1 MKKKVAI
8 IFFGLTRSLE
18 KNIDSMKENLFNE
31 LDKNSIQ
38 YDIFI
43 HTYKIYGEYI
53 NERAGENTENYKNED
68 VEKLLEPK
76 FFLWDDQKTIEDSI
90 NFDNY
95 YKKLGQWTGGETA
108 KYVKQ
113 LIKNMVLALYSKK
126 QITLIFEK
134 EKDNYDFAIIMR
146 PDMFLDD
153 KINIKH
159 IMEQLNEN
167 NIIIPKKG
175 WFRGCNDQFVISKPK
190 NIIYYGTLFDDLQ
203 PYSEKKSIVSEVYL
217 YDKLKEKNITIL
229 PFDIKYHLERYK

>member
-18 KNIDSMKENLFNE
+18 KTISSMKENLFNKLE
-31 LDKNSIQ
+31 ENSIE

-53 NERAGENTENYKNED
+53 NERAGEYTENYKNED

-90 NFDNY
+90 NFNNY

-126 QITLIFEK
+126 QITLIFER
-134 EKDNYDFAIIMR
+134 EKDNYDFAMIIR
-146 PDMFLDD
+146 PDIFLDD
-153 KINIKH
+153 EINIKYFL
-159 IMEQLNEN
+159 EQLNEN

-190 NIIYYGTLFDDLQ
+190 NIIYYGKLFDDLQ
-203 PYSEKKSIVSEVYL
+203 SYSEKKSIVSEIYL

-229 PFDIKYHLERYK
+229 PFDVKYHLERYK